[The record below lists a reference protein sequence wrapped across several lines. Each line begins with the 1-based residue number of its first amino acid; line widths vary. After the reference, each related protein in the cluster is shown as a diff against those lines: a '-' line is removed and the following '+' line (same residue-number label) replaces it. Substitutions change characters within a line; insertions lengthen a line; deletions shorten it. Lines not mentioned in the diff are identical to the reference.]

1 MGATAAL
8 FLVLGAFRYQTALPH
23 FDEGDLAYYNG
34 RGQAKGRRAVVAAL
48 LYESAL
54 LPSRSRPAAALAMH
68 LMPALRPQFLA

>member
-1 MGATAAL
+1 MAGAI
-8 FLVLGAFRYQTALPH
+8 
-23 FDEGDLAYYNG
+23 G

-54 LPSRSRPAAALAMH
+54 LPSRSRPASALAMH